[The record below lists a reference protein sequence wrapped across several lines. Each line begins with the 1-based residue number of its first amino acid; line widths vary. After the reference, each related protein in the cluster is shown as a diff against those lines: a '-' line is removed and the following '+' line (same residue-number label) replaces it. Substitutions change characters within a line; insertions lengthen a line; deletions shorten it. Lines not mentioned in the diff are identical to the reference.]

1 VARCNVPLQSE
12 RIMKSSSI
20 KLRVRYP
27 ETDKMGV
34 VHHTNYFVY
43 FEMGRLEYLRS
54 LGLPYP
60 ELEKE
65 NTQLAVLEAHCKY
78 KAPARFDDV
87 LVVETWLSGLS
98 YAQMELSYKIW
109 REEASDEDSR
119 GTSPHTATQPRTLLA
134 EGSTTLVCIDDNL
147 KLKRIPDRI
156 RNILP
161 SEDTA

>member
-1 VARCNVPLQSE
+1 
-12 RIMKSSSI
+12 MKPSII

-43 FEMGRLEYLRS
+43 FEIARLEYLRG
-54 LGLPYP
+54 LGLPYS
-60 ELEKE
+60 ELEKD

-87 LVVETWLSGLS
+87 LVVETWLSGLTA
-98 YAQMELSYKIW
+98 AQMELSYRIC
-109 REEASDEDSR
+109 REEPGGE
-119 GTSPHTATQPRTLLA
+119 TPTLLA
-134 EGSTTLVCIDDNL
+134 EGHTKLVCIDEDL
-147 KLKRIPDRI
+147 KPKRIPDII

-161 SEDTA
+161 PEDIPAE